1 MTAWYLKIG
10 LMVLIKLYSRGEAH
24 SFGLAIFR
32 VMLAFLDLLE
42 LQVTK
47 ALQDQW

>member
-1 MTAWYLKIG
+1 
-10 LMVLIKLYSRGEAH
+10 MVLIELYSRGEAY
-24 SFGLAIFR
+24 SFALAIFR